1 MNGPSQVLGDLGDRE
16 TVEVAQRQR
25 AAVVRAELGVRDGQV
40 VVGAVGRLVWE
51 KGYAE
56 LFAAAGR
63 LLARRPDLAVVV
75 AGPFDA
81 DKGDPLTP
89 ADVAAAEAAGVRFL
103 GHRDDP
109 ERLYAA
115 FDMYVLASHREGFPR
130 SAMEAAASAL
140 PIVATDIRGCRE
152 VVEDGRTGL
161 LVPVRD
167 PAALEA
173 AIDRL
178 AGDAEFRRRLGEAAA
193 AKARDEFDQ
202 RRVIARTLDAYAGL
216 KARNQP

>member
-1 MNGPSQVLGDLGDRE
+1 
-16 TVEVAQRQR
+16 
-25 AAVVRAELGVRDGQV
+25 
-40 VVGAVGRLVWE
+40 
-51 KGYAE
+51 
-56 LFAAAGR
+56 
-63 LLARRPDLAVVV
+63 
-75 AGPFDA
+75 
-81 DKGDPLTP
+81 
-89 ADVAAAEAAGVRFL
+89 VAAAEASGVRFL
-103 GHRDDP
+103 GHRGDP

-115 FDMYVLASHREGFPR
+115 FDIYVLASHREGFPR

-167 PAALEA
+167 AGALEA

-178 AGDAEFRRRLGEAAA
+178 AGDPTLRRRLGGAAA

-202 RRVIARTLDAYAGL
+202 RQVIARTLDAYAPL
-216 KARNQP
+216 KALALL